1 MPIRFPL
8 WSWSTST
15 LSERKIAVTTTW
27 FPADGL
33 AVTGPYWFRTE
44 MLALGPTVKRYSF
57 FVSAIAAI
65 ATQTRKRKMRPA
77 LTARCMLPINKL
89 SSICLRQTSRSSQC
103 LTLWQR
109 TIQSHLVKHRLLL
122 VGLQKVL
129 PGFAIIRILVH
140 RILCVADVGIHIF
153 EIVFIHRLHQRRAF
167 LHLRQHLLI
176 VLAVRSSGRLRR
188 RGDGHPRRL
197 G

>member
-1 MPIRFPL
+1 MLIRFPL

-27 FPADGL
+27 FPAEGL
-33 AVTGPYWFRTE
+33 AVIGPYWLRTE
-44 MLALGPTVKRYSF
+44 MLALGPTVNRYSF
-57 FVSAIAAI
+57 FVSVIAAI

-89 SSICLRQTSRSSQC
+89 SSACLRPRPSRSWC

-140 RILCVADVGIHIF
+140 RILCVADVGIDRKSTRLNSSHANISYA
-153 EIVFIHRLHQRRAF
+153 VFCLK
-167 LHLRQHLLI
+167 
-176 VLAVRSSGRLRR
+176 
-188 RGDGHPRRL
+188 
-197 G
+197 